1 MTGLYQTMKTNQNA
15 YCVVFLKNTKT
26 NLYISILCDS
36 SSSGI
41 PFCLRYSFRRTE
53 RWYLSPGECFTL
65 NTKRT
70 SKYCSCPCGEYSGV
84 VIVLLLCLF
93 LHRGGIEGTHL
104 PCTLFHTLVLL
115 FFSIV
120 GTFPLFLIPPSP
132 LQREGGRG
140 GRILSV
146 L

>member
-1 MTGLYQTMKTNQNA
+1 MKTNQNA

-65 NTKRT
+65 NTKRI

-84 VIVLLLCLF
+84 VIVICLLHKMLSQTSENRESETPYHSLE
-93 LHRGGIEGTHL
+93 LGDTE
-104 PCTLFHTLVLL
+104 TLV
-115 FFSIV
+115 FCGSE
-120 GTFPLFLIPPSP
+120 TCA
-132 LQREGGRG
+132 
-140 GRILSV
+140 
-146 L
+146 